1 MLIARTR
8 YPDEIERGKDTVI
21 SLAVYDDA
29 TGAEQTATA
38 GTVTIYAGSSEFVSA
53 ASVTAGAPS
62 TYTVLGSATASESLS
77 GEWLEV
83 WTLTIGGASYTF
95 SRPAYLVRRPY
106 RHTISQADLTELHP
120 DLATRESAGTL
131 DLDGYIQAADTVIR
145 RELIK
150 RGNRPELVIDAWS
163 LADAHRYKALELLFR
178 DDSHS
183 VGDGRYSDLA
193 AQYAELYAAEWSS
206 ISFHY
211 DYDTD
216 GTIDA
221 AEERRAGAPVVFL
234 TSRKR
239 WWT

>member
-21 SLAVYDDA
+21 SLAVYDDG

-62 TYTVLGSATASESLS
+62 TYTVFGSATASESLS

-106 RHTISQADLTELHP
+106 RHTITQADLTELHP

-150 RGNRPELVIDAWS
+150 RGSRPELVIDAWS

-234 TSRKR
+234 TARKR